1 MSSDITRKNDVLAA
15 LAHID
20 SEIEDEKQGMKA
32 GLSAADIARQ
42 NLQKSVSQGKSPE
55 VQTEPARADEDGR
68 KMLQQRPHLQGELY
82 RIFLNRIR
90 FNFHLVLQYSPSGSN
105 FKEKITRHPE
115 LLYYSQVLFMRDLAA
130 AELENLGVSFLKK
143 EAQTELE
150 KRLTEATNEE
160 DFDKLTKPE
169 AG

>member
-15 LAHID
+15 LAQIH

-32 GLSAADIARQ
+32 GLSAADLARQ
-42 NLQKSVSQGKSPE
+42 NLQKSVSQSPE
-55 VQTEPARADEDGR
+55 VQTEAAKADEDSR

-90 FNFHLVLQYSPSGSN
+90 YNFHLVLQYSPSGSN

-130 AELENLGVSFLKK
+130 PELENLGVSFLKK
-143 EAQTELE
+143 QAQMELE

>member
-1 MSSDITRKNDVLAA
+1 M
-15 LAHID
+15 
-20 SEIEDEKQGMKA
+20 
-32 GLSAADIARQ
+32 
-42 NLQKSVSQGKSPE
+42 
-55 VQTEPARADEDGR
+55 QTEAAKADEDGR

-130 AELENLGVSFLKK
+130 PELENLGVSFLKK
-143 EAQTELE
+143 QAQTELE
-150 KRLTEATNEE
+150 NRDLADAGVSLDVANAEAAMAMQ
-160 DFDKLTKPE
+160 KIE
-169 AG
+169 AMGYHSGFPGEGWGPWGPGAEGPGA